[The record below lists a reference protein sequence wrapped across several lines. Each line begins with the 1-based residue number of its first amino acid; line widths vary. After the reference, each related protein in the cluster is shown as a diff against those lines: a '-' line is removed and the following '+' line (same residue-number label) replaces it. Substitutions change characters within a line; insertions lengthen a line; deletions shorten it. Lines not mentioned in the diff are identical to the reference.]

1 MYVPPR
7 PVNKK
12 IFDCSKP
19 KRNPFCIL
27 LWLYYSIIL
36 FNGYPAKIFS
46 SFFLVSVF
54 GILFIF
60 IWILVGQLF
69 IRQGV
74 QATAKTTGTG
84 SVGDG
89 GKGWQGSL
97 ASLKASTNFANW
109 VAKF

>member
-1 MYVPPR
+1 LW
-7 PVNKK
+7 
-12 IFDCSKP
+12 SK
-19 KRNPFCIL
+19 
-27 LWLYYSIIL
+27 
-36 FNGYPAKIFS
+36 FNDYPAKIFS
-46 SFFLVSVF
+46 NFFLVSVF

-60 IWILVGQLF
+60 IWILVDQLF

-97 ASLKASTNFANW
+97 ASLKASTNLANCDR
-109 VAKF
+109 KILMNEI